1 MTKEGFGAIDCV
13 CGEVAA
19 DIDLFGPGAGVILG
33 RIMRNIGPLRDM
45 ASDAYRARISRV
57 LANNLPEGDVVDY
70 FAEKLLAQL

>member
-57 LANNLPEGDVVDY
+57 LANSLPEGDVVDY
-70 FAEKLLAQL
+70 LAEKLLAQL